1 MYRPPVPDVPIA
13 ELPDDITLTRNE
25 AAIVLS
31 GLDVV
36 EATDIDT
43 EEAAKVR
50 RAVRLVATKLWPELG
65 DLLDD
70 EDGE

>member
-1 MYRPPVPDVPIA
+1 LYRPPVPDVPIA

>member
-13 ELPDDITLTRNE
+13 EFPDDITLTRNE